1 MIMAS
6 CRSVRVASSLRVG
19 PANSDWVCNGILGR
33 PAAGQANLGGCHLVL
48 ERVAAKRLL
57 ATQTT
62 QGSSH
67 VAATSSC
74 PGSWHSAARL
84 WTCRR
89 FSSAAAVL
97 ARSPGSPAPV
107 PGYTDNRHPSAAAL
121 PPPTSCRAISQ
132 DSHAAHG
139 CLQRRGIRSPTQLP
153 KWAVRP
159 RTSVPKVPRPSVS
172 QRATEGRSGPRDQRI
187 SQRGPG
193 PKPAESQR
201 TGAHDCP
208 VPQGP
213 GSLRPP
219 TGPSPA

>member
-1 MIMAS
+1 M
-6 CRSVRVASSLRVG
+6 LVG
-19 PANSDWVCNGILGR
+19 RANSGWVCNGILDR

-48 ERVAAKRLL
+48 KRVAAKRLL

-62 QGSSH
+62 QGGSH
-67 VAATSSC
+67 EAATSSC

-97 ARSPGSPAPV
+97 ARSPGSPARV
-107 PGYTDNRHPSAAAL
+107 PGYNRHPSAAAL
-121 PPPTSCRAISQ
+121 PAPTACRAISQ

-139 CLQRRGIRSPTQLP
+139 CLQRCGIRSPTKLP
-153 KWAVRP
+153 EWAVQP
-159 RTSVPKVPRPSVS
+159 RTSVPQVTRPSVS
-172 QRATEGRSGPRDQRI
+172 HRTAEGWSGPRDQRT

-201 TGAHDCP
+201 TGGTRLPNAARSWYAP
-208 VPQGP
+208 
-213 GSLRPP
+213 RP
-219 TGPSPA
+219 